1 MSPRSPRM
9 IRASRARPGTTLLE
23 MMVAIGIMAL
33 MLAVAVPSLA
43 AIWDL
48 EQRGLARDLA
58 QTYRF
63 LQSEATLR
71 NVCFRIAYDLDA
83 GGYTIEVGDPSTL
96 VFGTPEERE
105 AARAEEERGIKLFD
119 KPAEPTSASA
129 DGTTVSADGGTG
141 SDRKF
146 TGLDVQGFESKVEFP
161 VTTRYGFVYTPQ
173 YAEPQIPTP
182 SDEERK
188 EEDGPNVVYSYVFP
202 NGDIEYTVVR
212 LVDADDPEDGY
223 TVEAEPTSGRVT
235 IDPDLIDVGA
245 SLAWLPSDPPET
257 R

>member
-1 MSPRSPRM
+1 M
-9 IRASRARPGTTLLE
+9 IRTSRAREGTTLLE

-83 GGYTIEVGDPSTL
+83 GGYTIQVGDPSTL

-105 AARAEEERGIKLFD
+105 AARAEEEKGIKMFD
-119 KPAEPTSASA
+119 KPAAAAEPSA
-129 DGTTVSADGGTG
+129 DGTTVSGDAGTG
-141 SDRKF
+141 TDRKF

-161 VTTRYGFVYTPQ
+161 VTTRYGFVYTPE
-173 YAEPQIPTP
+173 YAEPQVPTP
-182 SDEERK
+182 PDVERK

-212 LVDADDPEDGY
+212 IVDVDDPEDGY

-235 IDPDLIDVGA
+235 IDPDLVDVGA